1 MLRIAEDSFKLM
13 RCHEF
18 GGTSFRLWPLFAL
31 LLIVTPSSLLPENH
45 KKKKYQVQ
53 LQPKLEKEN
62 TICAS
67 STRNKKEVID
77 KAKVRPPKTQSNYDC
92 SHHPLHVDDTQ
103 VESHPSI
110 LHRKKGNQWTF
121 FYGSTNRYH
130 QVQLQWNIKESFSFH
145 ICPYPILHPGSDYN
159 RKKKHI
165 VPRSRLQFLLHPKP

>member
-1 MLRIAEDSFKLM
+1 
-13 RCHEF
+13 
-18 GGTSFRLWPLFAL
+18 LFAL

-110 LHRKKGNQWTF
+110 LHRKKGNQ
-121 FYGSTNRYH
+121 
-130 QVQLQWNIKESFSFH
+130 
-145 ICPYPILHPGSDYN
+145 
-159 RKKKHI
+159 
-165 VPRSRLQFLLHPKP
+165 